1 MGAFKALGGGWTAD
15 MNPPKLP
22 DQMVADMT
30 DRTDWG
36 SVLTRTGD
44 PLTVKAGKFLV
55 DAPDPLKPTQTT
67 VPAKLNT
74 PSNITTP
81 PTQGSAAP

>member
-1 MGAFKALGGGWTAD
+1 MV
-15 MNPPKLP
+15 PPKLP
-22 DQMVADMT
+22 DQMIADMT

-44 PLTVKAGKFLV
+44 PLTVKVGKFLV
-55 DAPDPLKPTQTT
+55 DSPDPSTPTQAIP
-67 VPAKLNT
+67 PAKSDTPNT
-74 PSNITTP
+74 TIP